1 MDCQNEDSLYAVF
14 GQVMRFHY
22 CRAHM
27 LLEKLGV
34 YPGQPPLFFAL
45 AKHEGQSQRELAKIL
60 YIKAA
65 TITVMLKRMEAGG
78 WIERRPDENDKR
90 VSRVYLTEQ
99 GQKLLSEVKG
109 TLKNI
114 EVDCFSNFTAE
125 EQILLR
131 RFFMQMRDNLIK
143 ACNDNY
149 EGLGNFAE

>member
-1 MDCQNEDSLYAVF
+1 MDHQKEDSLYAVF

-22 CRAHM
+22 CRMHM

-45 AKHEGQSQRELAKIL
+45 GKHEGQSQKELAKNL

-65 TITVMLKRMEAGG
+65 TITVMLNRMETGG
-78 WIERRPDENDKR
+78 WIERRPDGNDKR

-99 GQKLLSEVKG
+99 GLKIHHEVQE

-114 EVDCFSNFTAE
+114 ELDCFSNFTTE

-131 RFFMQMRDNLIK
+131 RLFMQMRDNLMK
-143 ACNDNY
+143 ACSDNF
-149 EGLGNFAE
+149 EGLGNFEE